1 MMQKEAQQAERAWE
15 ERMSQRD
22 SNKIYFNH
30 LTRDEADIEVN
41 MRLKK
46 YEIEE
51 KTFETSESGERIG
64 TNLLKHYHEDIG
76 TKNRE
81 MKALRKIE
89 RMKRKTEKKIAK
101 EVEKKTGN
109 MQGEFS

>member
-1 MMQKEAQQAERAWE
+1 
-15 ERMSQRD
+15 
-22 SNKIYFNH
+22 
-30 LTRDEADIEVN
+30 

-46 YEIEE
+46 YEVEE

-89 RMKRKTEKKIAK
+89 RMKRKTEQKIAK

-109 MQGEFS
+109 MQGIVFILDKRTSGHFTFRKDVLK